1 MLALALA
8 ALIHFRDV
16 PPSSWA
22 FPDVTILASAGVVH
36 GERSGLFAPT
46 RPVSR
51 QQAAAT
57 LARTLALPSAAL
69 PPVHD
74 QSSVSPSL
82 RADVAA
88 AVAAG
93 ILKGTAGGYLEPR
106 LPLDRAAAAALLA
119 RAFKIAPTPARAAFH
134 DAATIPS
141 YAQGDIA
148 ALSHDGIVEGNVN
161 GDFLPLAAVTRA
173 EWAAMLLRAIAF
185 VHGAAGAPKIVAGPL
200 TATYPPADAA
210 LAAESPLGGVAGAVG
225 IDARTLDLAAQ
236 GFVYRGASLADVY
249 ALRAGDLVAAFVGKD
264 GSSPLI
270 LDLAAPAPNPLS
282 GGVADLTPKTLYLDT
297 GFALTIGSGATITR
311 GGARVSVDAWPA
323 YLLWAHVSVSTT
335 SPAEVVVASPYAFD
349 LTGTIVSTGQQG
361 FTVRLAS
368 SSALAALLPAL
379 GAGDL
384 VTVDVSPLTAITGVG
399 ADAPSA
405 AAAGLMAQ
413 VQGFVEAD
421 GSVDADHVILTR

>member
-16 PPSSWA
+16 PPASWA
-22 FPDVTILASAGVVH
+22 FPDVTILSSAGVLH

-57 LARTLALPSAAL
+57 LARTLALPAAAL
-69 PPVHD
+69 PFFHD
-74 QSSVSPSL
+74 LRAVSPSL

-106 LPLDRAAAAALLA
+106 LPLNRAAAAALLA
-119 RAFKIAPTPARAAFH
+119 RAFKVVPAASRAAFR
-134 DAATIPS
+134 DAASIPG
-141 YAQGDIA
+141 YAQGDVA
-148 ALSHDGIVEGNVN
+148 ALSHDGIVEGTVQ
-161 GDFLPLAAVTRA
+161 GDFLPLADVTRA

-185 VHGAAGAPKIVAGPL
+185 VHGAAGAPGIVAGPL
-200 TATYPPADAA
+200 AATYPPADTA
-210 LAAESPLGGVAGAVG
+210 LAAESPLGGPSGAVG
-225 IDARTLDLAAQ
+225 IGSRTLDLAAQ
-236 GFVYRGASLADVY
+236 GLVYRGAALADVY
-249 ALRAGDLVAAFVGKD
+249 ALQPGDLVVAFVGKD

-270 LDLAAPAPNPLS
+270 LDLAAAAPNPLV
-282 GGVADLTPKTLYLDT
+282 GDVADLTPKTLYLDT
-297 GFALTIGSGATITR
+297 GFALTIGSGATITL
-311 GGARVSVDAWPA
+311 GSSSLPVDAWPA

-335 SPAEVVVASPYAFD
+335 PSAQVDVASPYAFD
-349 LTGTIVSTGQQG
+349 LTGTIVTAGQQG
-361 FTVRLAS
+361 FTVRLGS

-384 VTVDVSPLTAITGVG
+384 VQVNLSQGTTITGVG

-405 AAAGLMAQ
+405 PAVGLSAQ
-413 VQGFVEAD
+413 VQGLVQGD
-421 GSVDADHVILTR
+421 GSVDADHVTLTR